1 MTVFAQFIVNIWPLF
16 LKLLPIGLSTALGS
30 LQTAK
35 QSWIH
40 YLENWVGEKIRGAF
54 KEFLLHFS
62 HFTIK
67 EYINQGGSD
76 LTKIIQVDHGR
87 ARLEPAV
94 HTRRP
99 LLFPK

>member
-1 MTVFAQFIVNIWPLF
+1 MTVFAQFIVNIWSLL

-40 YLENWVGEKIRGAF
+40 NLKNWLGDKIRGAF

-67 EYINQGGSD
+67 ENKIQRSSD
-76 LTKIIQVDHGR
+76 LKLR
-87 ARLEPAV
+87 SYR
-94 HTRRP
+94 
-99 LLFPK
+99 